1 MTCSVNYHE
10 SLEVCF
16 LEIQMLPDF
25 LMQAAIQVK
34 SALVQRDEKLV
45 LAESCTGGLAATLMT
60 SLPGISEYF
69 CGSAVVYRWDT
80 KMKWL
85 GVQRETLD
93 EYTDVSLET
102 AREMAVG
109 VLRQTPEATL
119 SASITG
125 HLGPDAPIDQD
136 GIICIS
142 LARSDTDETQTGA
155 EWILAESYQCDDLLT
170 SLDLNTQTDQELTLR
185 QQRQLAAAHQFL
197 NLIAATIEP

>member
-1 MTCSVNYHE
+1 
-10 SLEVCF
+10 
-16 LEIQMLPDF
+16 MLPDY
-25 LMQAAIQVK
+25 LMQAAMQVK
-34 SALVQRDEKLV
+34 SALVQYDQKLV
-45 LAESCTGGLAATLMT
+45 LAESCTGGLVATLMT
-60 SLPGISEYF
+60 SMPGISEYF

-125 HLGPDAPIDQD
+125 HLGPDAPVHQD
-136 GIICIS
+136 GVICIG
-142 LARSDTDETQTGA
+142 LARFNTAETQIGSELVLT
-155 EWILAESYQCDDLLT
+155 ESYQCDDLLT
-170 SLDLNTQTDQELTLR
+170 RLDLNAKADQRLTLR
-185 QQRQLAAAHQFL
+185 QQRQLAAAHQLL
-197 NLIAATIEP
+197 NLIAATIEA